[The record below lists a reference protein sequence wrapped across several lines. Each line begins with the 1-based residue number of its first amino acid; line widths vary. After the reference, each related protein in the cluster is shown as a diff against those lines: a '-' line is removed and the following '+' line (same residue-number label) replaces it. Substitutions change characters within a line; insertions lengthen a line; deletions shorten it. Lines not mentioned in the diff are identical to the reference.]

1 VTKQQFKDAIQEILV
16 NHNERGI
23 GWPQTPVEYYAEEL
37 KKNLTLSQLTQ
48 LHEDINATEESQ

>member
-1 VTKQQFKDAIQEILV
+1 MTKQQFKDTIQEILD

-23 GWPQTPVEYYAEEL
+23 GWPQKPVEYYAEEL

-48 LHEDINATEESQ
+48 LHEDINTVEEP

>member
-1 VTKQQFKDAIQEILV
+1 MTKQQLKDAIQEVLN

-23 GWPQTPVEYYAEEL
+23 GWPQKPVECYVEEL

-48 LHEDINATEESQ
+48 LHEDINATE